1 MIFCYCYSSSNAAN
15 MKGGE
20 VETNKQTVT
29 VDKKKTYF
37 TLYQTKKGI
46 IDSEST
52 NVFSLILLAL
62 LNGPG

>member
-29 VDKKKTYF
+29 VDKKKH
-37 TLYQTKKGI
+37 
-46 IDSEST
+46 
-52 NVFSLILLAL
+52 ILLCTRLKRVL
-62 LNGPG
+62 LIPKAQMFSAWFC

>member
-20 VETNKQTVT
+20 VETVT
-29 VDKKKTYF
+29 VDKKKKTYF

-52 NVFSLILLAL
+52 CFQLDFVSAVKWGRLTF
-62 LNGPG
+62 